1 MEHITSFC
9 EYCPMKDRQ
18 VVQVAVDDIY
28 ICTDL
33 PHNFCNVAK
42 SNYEKFQKGE
52 IANLEDCLNKQLE
65 DYDNECNRMYEAYE
79 KSIIR
84 EKQERTKREKIYKQ
98 IADKY
103 NKKLDD
109 ILLKIRECKAKLRVN
124 ASARAF
130 YEVFKNNQDLIQ
142 MSGAENDI
150 IDNDKEIESQ
160 LQEYRKQ
167 YRELLN
173 KKEKEY
179 AEKLRE
185 IEEEERK

>member
-1 MEHITSFC
+1 MNNITSFC

-124 ASARAF
+124 ASARVF
-130 YEVFKNNQDLIQ
+130 CEVFKSNQDLIQ

-150 IDNDKEIESQ
+150 INNDKEIESQ
-160 LQEYRKQ
+160 LQEHRKQ

-173 KKEKEY
+173 KKEQEY
-179 AEKLRE
+179 RARVRK